1 MTLYSSV
8 LFIADNR
15 GMRNIPNYF
24 LDNLATADT
33 GMKLYSSVLCIAA
46 NRGMRNIPNYFLA
59 NLAIADLGMALFN
72 CFPSFLFLRDQ

>member
-1 MTLYSSV
+1 
-8 LFIADNR
+8 
-15 GMRNIPNYF
+15 MRNIPNYF
-24 LDNLATADT
+24 LANLAIADL
-33 GMKLYSSVLCIAA
+33 GMALYSSVLYIAA